1 MGLSLPCR
9 GVGRSCETADMVLT
23 AEQVLAGLDPEQR
36 EVAVTLKGPVVVLA
50 GAGSGKTRAITHRI
64 AHAALTGVHDPR
76 RTLAVTFTTR
86 AAGEMR
92 SRLSALGVS
101 GVQAR
106 TFHSAAL
113 RQLQF
118 FWRQVLEGE
127 PPRLVDRKASI
138 VAEAA
143 GLLGLPTDAATV
155 RDLASEI
162 EWSKAVMLAAE
173 QYPTRAPALLREA
186 PAGLDVQAVARV
198 IDTYAELT
206 SSRRLMDFEDV
217 LLLLV
222 GLLDSEPA
230 VLEAVHQQ
238 YRHFTVDEYQ
248 DVNPLQ
254 QRLLDLWVGDRD
266 DICVVGDAAQTIYTF
281 AGASPTFLE
290 GFASRHRHAAV
301 INLTRCYRCTPQ
313 VVSLANRLIPR
324 SSRRSS
330 LSLISQRPAGPKPR
344 LRAYSHEIDE
354 AEGIAASVA
363 ALVGDGVSARDI
375 AILYRI
381 NAQSEVFE
389 DALTHSAVA
398 YTVKGGERFF
408 DRSEVRQALVLL
420 RGARAGGVDQDVPLP
435 DQVRAALSPMNIA
448 GVAPSGRGAARERWE
463 SISAL
468 LALVDDLVARDPA
481 ADLNSLLMN
490 LEERATAQHAPSV
503 DGVTLATFHAA
514 KGLEWKHVFIAGLVD
529 GTVPITYATTPAAI
543 DEEKRL
549 LYVAVTRAADEVTLS
564 WSKARTP
571 GQRPTR
577 VRSRFLE
584 GLESGVLEVSGDPT
598 FEQ

>member
-1 MGLSLPCR
+1 M
-9 GVGRSCETADMVLT
+9 VGMVT
-23 AEQVLAGLDPEQR
+23 AEQVLAGLDPQQR
-36 EVAVTLKGPVVVLA
+36 EVAVTLRGPVVVLA

-92 SRLSALGVS
+92 ARLSALGVS

-118 FWRQVLEGE
+118 FWRQVMEGE
-127 PPRLVDRKASI
+127 APRLIDRKAPV

-143 GLLGLPTDAATV
+143 AVLGFPTDAATV

-162 EWSKAVMLAAE
+162 EWSKSIMLAAE
-173 QYPTRAPALLREA
+173 QYPARAPGFVREA
-186 PAGLDVQAVARV
+186 PAGLDHQAVARV
-198 IDTYAELT
+198 IDTYAEIT
-206 SSRRLMDFEDV
+206 ASRRLMDFEDV

-222 GLLDSEPA
+222 GLLDSEPSVASA
-230 VLEAVHQQ
+230 VREQ

-254 QRLLDLWVGDRD
+254 QRLLDLWLGDRD

-301 INLTRCYRCTPQ
+301 INLNRCYRCTPE

-324 SSRRSS
+324 SSRTS
-330 LSLISQRPAGPKPR
+330 LTLVSERPAGARPS
-344 LRAYSHEIDE
+344 LRSYSHEIDE
-354 AEGIAASVA
+354 AEGIAASIA
-363 ALVGDGVSARDI
+363 ALVGEGVASRDI
-375 AILYRI
+375 AVLYRI

-389 DALTHSAVA
+389 DALTHAAVS

-408 DRSEVRQALVLL
+408 DRAEVRQALVLL
-420 RGARAGGVDQDVPLP
+420 RGARAGGVDQDIPLP
-435 DQVRAALSPMNIA
+435 DQVRAALGPMNI
-448 GVAPSGRGAARERWE
+448 GTVAPSGRGAARERWE

-468 LALVDDLVARDPA
+468 LALVDDLVARD
-481 ADLNSLLMN
+481 ADANLSSLLGD
-490 LEERATAQHAPSV
+490 LEERAAAQHAPSV

-549 LYVAVTRAADEVTLS
+549 LYVAVTRASDEVTLS

-577 VRSRFLE
+577 TRSRFLE